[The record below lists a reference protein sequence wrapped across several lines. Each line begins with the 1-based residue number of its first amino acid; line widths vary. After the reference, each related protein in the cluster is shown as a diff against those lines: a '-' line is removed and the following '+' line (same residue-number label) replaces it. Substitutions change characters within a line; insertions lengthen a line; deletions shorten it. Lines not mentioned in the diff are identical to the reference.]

1 MLKFLYNFLLNYF
14 YFPIYNKSIKKQK
27 NAKLLI
33 IGLDNSGK
41 TSLLYYLKYKKIKN
55 NLEPT
60 RHPSS
65 EEFIFNNINYKA
77 FDLGGHK
84 LARILWKNYLH
95 NIDIVIF
102 VVDSTDHE
110 RIYEVKNELSNII
123 DIKNKNR
130 LKIPILILG
139 NKIDL
144 QTSINYE
151 NLKYVLDFEKYN
163 TDITLIMCSITKN
176 ININQGFHWI
186 SQFI

>member
-1 MLKFLYNFLLNYF
+1 MLKFLYKFFLDYF
-14 YFPIYNKSIKKQK
+14 YFPIYNKLINKQK

-41 TSLLYYLKYKKIKN
+41 TSLLYYLKYGKIKN

-65 EEFIFNNINYKA
+65 EEFMFKNINYKA

-95 NIDIVIF
+95 NIDSIVF
-102 VVDSTDHE
+102 VVDSTDYE
-110 RIYEVKNELSNII
+110 RIDEVKNELSCII
-123 DIKNKNR
+123 DIKNKNK

-144 QTSINYE
+144 QTSISYE
-151 NLKYVLDFEKYN
+151 KLKYNLDFEKYN
-163 TDITLIMCSITKN
+163 TNITLIMCSITKN
-176 ININQGFHWI
+176 ININQAFDWI
-186 SQFI
+186 NQFI